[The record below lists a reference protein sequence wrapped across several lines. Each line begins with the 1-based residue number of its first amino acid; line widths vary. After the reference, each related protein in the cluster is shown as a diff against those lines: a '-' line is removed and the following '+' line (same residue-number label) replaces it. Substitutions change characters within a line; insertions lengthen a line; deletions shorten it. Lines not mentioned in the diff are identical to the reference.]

1 MTTSDLDTKVIAY
14 CEDCSIQIKTT
25 FRKLKNKWNICK
37 RCSTPMKV
45 KVDENAVPSVHT
57 TD

>member
-1 MTTSDLDTKVIAY
+1 MNKISLDTKAIAS
-14 CEDCSIQIKTT
+14 CENCNVHIETT